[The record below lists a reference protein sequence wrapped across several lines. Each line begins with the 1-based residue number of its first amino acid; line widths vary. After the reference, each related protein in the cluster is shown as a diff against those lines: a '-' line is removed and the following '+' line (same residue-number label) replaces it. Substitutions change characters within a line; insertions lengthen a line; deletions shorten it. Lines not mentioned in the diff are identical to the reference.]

1 MPSER
6 KPVILIAGGR
16 RSGMRRGPDPL
27 IREALQFSAI
37 AKPSIAYVGAASGD
51 NPIFRTMIGKMLRK
65 AGAGEIRP
73 APLCSSRSDPQ
84 KAMRVIE
91 DCPVIFISGGD
102 VEEGMRVLEEKGM
115 IVFLRDQYQKG
126 KFFIGASAGSIMLAK
141 NWVRWTDPEV
151 DSSVEFFPCLGIAGV
166 YCDTHDEDDWEE
178 LQALTRLVPDET
190 ICYGI
195 PSGAALAAYPDGSIQ
210 ALGEE
215 VHRFMRKDGEAVRIE
230 NLQVDAA
237 ACRV

>member
-1 MPSER
+1 MPAEC

-16 RSGMRRGPDPL
+16 RSVARRGPDPL
-27 IREALQFSAI
+27 IQEALQFSAI

-51 NPIFRTMIGKMLRK
+51 SPIFRAMIGKMLRK

-91 DCPVIFISGGD
+91 DCPVVFVSGGD
-102 VEEGMRVLEEKGM
+102 VEEGMRVLEEKEM
-115 IVFLRDQYQKG
+115 IEFLRDQYQKG
-126 KFFIGASAGSIMLAK
+126 KLFIGASAGSIMLAK
-141 NWVRWTDPEV
+141 NWVRWMDSEV
-151 DSSVEFFPCLGIAGV
+151 ESSAELFPCLGIARIH
-166 YCDTHDEDDWEE
+166 CDTHDEDDWEE
-178 LQALTRLVPDET
+178 LQALARLVPDGS

-195 PSGAALAAYPDGSIQ
+195 PAGAALATYLDGSIR

-215 VHRFMRKDGEAVRIE
+215 VHRFMRKNGKVVRIE
-230 NLQVDAA
+230 NLKIGSADG
-237 ACRV
+237 R